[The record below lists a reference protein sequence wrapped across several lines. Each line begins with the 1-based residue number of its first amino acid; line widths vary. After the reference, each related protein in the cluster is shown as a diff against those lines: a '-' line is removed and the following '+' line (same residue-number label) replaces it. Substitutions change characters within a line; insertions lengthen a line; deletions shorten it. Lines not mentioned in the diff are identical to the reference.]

1 MSTTTAADGVWVT
14 GYTTSSGVEVAG
26 HWRRRHCTSTAVDD
40 ENVHD
45 GSQSLTRP
53 QVSTITTVSHLNSA
67 AAPSRPIPGC
77 TTSAQ
82 EPLQQPAHGVPTGQ
96 SKQPT
101 AVAPVERSAPTHS
114 DALVAA
120 EARYAKA
127 KVAVGL
133 GVLRKRS
140 TGDTAALA
148 AALRERD
155 ASRVALTRHQVQLV
169 DAAPATEQPP
179 RRALHASVENAAEGG
194 NRCPGCG
201 QYTGVNHQC
210 PEPLVKVGGSYADLK
225 KDERTAAMVADLEKS
240 VQAIVESGQLT
251 RWLDAM
257 ASNGLNRWSAN
268 NRILAVMQIAD
279 RGEPLEDL
287 HMMGF
292 RQWEKLNRQV
302 SKGSKAVWILAPITR
317 TSEDTDEHGHT
328 TESRHVVGFKSV
340 PVFNV
345 SDTHG
350 EPLPPSPITPP
361 PGEATEGTMEGL
373 RARVDEAGY
382 SYEEREIPGCKPA
395 TGDGTLGYTSPETKQ
410 IVVDS
415 RLNGAQKASVLAHE
429 LGHVHCGHVDRDYSE
444 YQQHRGRMETEAEM
458 TAYMVNRS
466 RGMPQADAASFS
478 AGYIASWSRNDPG
491 AVRAA
496 VDTSTRAFN
505 KIMSGFEPAA

>member
-1 MSTTTAADGVWVT
+1 MSVATSAGAVWVSE
-14 GYTTSSGVEVAG
+14 YTTSGGVEVAG
-26 HWRRRHCTSTAVDD
+26 HWRRR
-40 ENVHD
+40 
-45 GSQSLTRP
+45 R
-53 QVSTITTVSHLNSA
+53 
-67 AAPSRPIPGC
+67 
-77 TTSAQ
+77 TTSAVNDGYELHEDHLPSVHRHDLARTQQLGTSPSPPAATAPAAFSRDQ
-82 EPLQQPAHGVPTGQ
+82 EHQPTNTPPAHQ
-96 SKQPT
+96 SEQHIAATRAPAQFT
-101 AVAPVERSAPTHS
+101 PPGTDSLAV
-114 DALVAA
+114 A
-120 EARYAKA
+120 EARYKQAQ
-127 KVAVGL
+127 VAVGL
-133 GVLRKRS
+133 GVLRKRG
-140 TGDTAALA
+140 TGDTTALA

-155 ASRVALTRHQVQLV
+155 ASRADLVHHQAQLV
-169 DAAPATEQPP
+169 GSVPATMEQPP
-179 RRALHASVENAAEGG
+179 PRALQASIEDASEGG

-201 QYTGVNHQC
+201 QYSGENHQC
-210 PEPLVKVGGSYADLK
+210 PESLVRVGGNYADLK
-225 KDERTAAMVADLEKS
+225 RDERTAAMVADLEKS

-251 RWLDAM
+251 RWMDAM

-268 NRILAVMQIAD
+268 NRILAVMQMVD

-292 RQWEKLNRQV
+292 RQWETLNRQV

-317 TSEDTDEHGHT
+317 KTEDTDEHGHT
-328 TESRHVVGFKSV
+328 TESRRVVGFKSV

-350 EPLPPSPITPP
+350 EPLPASPIAPP

-382 SYEEREIPGCKPA
+382 RYEEREIPGCKPA
-395 TGDGTLGYTSPETKQ
+395 IGEGTLGYTSPETKQ

-466 RGMPQADAASFS
+466 RGMPQADAESFS

-491 AVRAA
+491 AVRGA

-505 KIMSGFEPAA
+505 KIMSGFDPAK